1 MKMGKKFLLGLTM
14 VMAVSIM
21 GCTGAKKDLSEDIV
35 SLTSDKEISEDG
47 NYVVVVEV
55 KKCKSELKYELE
67 EDNKVIASEE
77 GIDEDVMKEYVAQE
91 KKEGEY
97 EYTLVVKDSDDN
109 EVTKSIKVKVTNDSK
124 SDDKKDEDNKDSS
137 KTDSKNND
145 DNKDSKETTEKVDG
159 DEWDSDSKS
168 YNAGDEVVYNNKK
181 YTCLQGHVSQESWD
195 PMSTPALWKEKK

>member
-47 NYVVVVEV
+47 NYVVVVEI

-109 EVTKSIKVKVTNDSK
+109 EVTKSIKVKVVEKGT
-124 SDDKKDEDNKDSS
+124 SDGGEDNTDKPSS
-137 KTDSKNND
+137 GD
-145 DNKDSKETTEKVDG
+145 DNEGGSKPSDENNHQG
-159 DEWDSDSKS
+159 DNSDSVKT
-168 YNAGDEVVYNNKK
+168 GDANN
-181 YTCLQGHVSQESWD
+181 YGGNIL
-195 PMSTPALWKEKK
+195 ALALSLICMLFFIKRK